1 MNGQVYK
8 IKKDSVKIGRSSTND
23 LMIDD
28 SRLSREHARID
39 TSNDRYVG
47 LACVIVAVIVIVIGP
62 HAHAH
67 DTRPPPGWC
76 LWTWA
81 ASEAAR

>member
-39 TSNDRYVG
+39 TSNDRCVG
-47 LACVIVAVIVIVIGP
+47 LESS
-62 HAHAH
+62 
-67 DTRPPPGWC
+67 PP
-76 LWTWA
+76 
-81 ASEAAR
+81 SS